1 MRRRSGV
8 DATEFRLDE
17 KEKTMDSSVT
27 INIPTEMKQDLIEL
41 SREEGISFDE
51 AVRQAIQQTIALKK
65 FRSLRKRMMAKAGS
79 KVEWTDQD
87 VFDQIS

>member
-1 MRRRSGV
+1 
-8 DATEFRLDE
+8 
-17 KEKTMDSSVT
+17 MDSSVT